1 MNSTLYHLKVTFT
14 TSPLGTQPQKD
25 VATEFITSKAI
36 DPETGALP
44 EDELETLPD
53 AMEKGTTAFH
63 KLNGQPILY
72 DYMVKGFLKEVG
84 GIFNGAHGVEALK
97 SKLDNLLFITPRQIP
112 LHLPEGSAM
121 TYCERPLRAMTAQ
134 GPRTSLARSEELPVG
149 TWFECDL
156 EVFSLVV
163 KEAKPVKEGATAKPV
178 KVKSQISEALLRD
191 LLDYGSRKGMCQW
204 RNGGHGRLVYEL
216 IAL

>member
-1 MNSTLYHLKVTFT
+1 MAL
-14 TSPLGTQPQKD
+14 PLEAAGVFPGMVVSMVD
-25 VATEFITSKAI
+25 VGE
-36 DPETGALP
+36 ETGALP
-44 EDELETLPD
+44 EDELSTLPE

-63 KLNGQPILY
+63 KLDGKPILY

-97 SKLDNLLFITPRQIP
+97 SKLDNLLFVTPRQIA
-112 LHLPEGSAM
+112 LNLPEGGAM

-156 EVFSLVV
+156 EVFALVV
-163 KEAKPVKEGATAKPV
+163 KEAKPRKDGAVAKP
-178 KVKSQISEALLRD
+178 KSQISEALLRD

-204 RNGGHGRLVYEL
+204 RNGGRGRLVYEL
-216 IAL
+216 TAM